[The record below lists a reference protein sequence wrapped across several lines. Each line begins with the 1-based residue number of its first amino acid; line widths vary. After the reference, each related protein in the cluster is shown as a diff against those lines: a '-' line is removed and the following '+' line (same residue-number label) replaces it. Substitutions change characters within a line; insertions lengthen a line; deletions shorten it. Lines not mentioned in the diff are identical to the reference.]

1 MRFTMILAAMLPL
14 GSHWAAA
21 ASANQVTAA
30 EARAA
35 VDKYIPLLESTLQKF
50 SCAGACHHSLGL
62 MVYGMARERSVP
74 VHEEVFADAIHAIH
88 QRSIRLLEPFLQGIG
103 EPEPGMQGYW
113 AVITHA
119 SGHPDPSGPFL
130 AWWIA
135 ARQTRDGSWRMITHR
150 PPMQDSHF
158 TATALSLRMLQLE
171 MPSSQAAETAVRIGR
186 ARNWL
191 MINLPQSTEDEA
203 FRLLGL
209 HWSGASNGE
218 VQNAVRR
225 LTSEQHPDG
234 GWSQLPDRA
243 SDAYATGLV
252 LYALR
257 EGAEVPLA
265 DHAYQLGLS
274 FLLKTQLPDGSW
286 LVPTRHHP
294 PNPGLPYV
302 ETGFPHRESQFIS
315 CAGSNWAAMALLS
328 VLPRIR
334 DIEPVRPERPNLP
347 AWVETALFGSAANMQ
362 TLLDAGLDPNAATQE
377 GTSVLMFSVNDARK
391 VRLLLE
397 RGADVNHQAQ
407 SGATA
412 LFVVANLRGTM
423 DAFRLLLNAGADV
436 NITAA
441 NGGTVLGVAITS
453 EAEKVVLLLAK
464 GADPNRRLV
473 HGGVAPL
480 YPLQLA
486 VTAGDGE
493 VVDLLVSHGAEIN
506 RQDPAGFELTPLS
519 IAVKN
524 DNLAM
529 VKLLIS
535 LGADLNQRDSL
546 GMTPLLWSAIWD
558 YGRDDVAQALLDAGV
573 DPSVR
578 DPNHMTALEL
588 AEKFRSTPVE
598 RLLMQSRRT
607 AGR

>member
-1 MRFTMILAAMLPL
+1 MRLTMILATMLPL
-14 GSHWAAA
+14 GSNWATA
-21 ASANQVTAA
+21 ASANPVTAA

-35 VDKYIPLLESTLQKF
+35 VNKYIPLLESTLQKF
-50 SCAGACHHSLGL
+50 NCAGACHHSLGL
-62 MVYGMARERSVP
+62 MVYGMARERTIP
-74 VHEEVFADAIHAIH
+74 VHEDVFAQAIDAL
-88 QRSIRLLEPFLQGIG
+88 QKKNIRLMEPFLQGIG
-103 EPEPGMQGYW
+103 EPEPGMQGYG
-113 AVITHA
+113 AVIARA

-150 PPMQDSHF
+150 PPMQDSDF

-171 MPSSQAAETAVRIGR
+171 MPSSQAAETTLRIGR
-186 ARNWL
+186 ARDWL

-209 HWSGASNGE
+209 RWGSAANGE
-218 VQNAVRR
+218 LLNAKRR
-225 LTSEQHPDG
+225 LISEQRPDG
-234 GWSQLPDRA
+234 GWSQLPERA

-257 EGAEVPLA
+257 EGAGVPPA
-265 DHAYQLGLS
+265 DHAYQLGLR

-286 LVPTRHHP
+286 LVPTRRHP
-294 PNPGLPYV
+294 PSPGIPYV

-328 VLPRIR
+328 VLPKLR
-334 DIEPVRPERPNLP
+334 DIEPVKPERPNLP
-347 AWVETALFGSAANMQ
+347 TWVETAMFGSVANLGA
-362 TLLDAGLDPNAATQE
+362 LLDAGLDPNAATKE

-397 RGADVNHQAQ
+397 RGADVNHKAQ

-412 LFVVANLRGTM
+412 LFVAAGLRGNM

-436 NITAA
+436 NVTAA
-441 NGGTVLGVAITS
+441 NGGTVLGVAITG
-453 EAEKVVLLLAK
+453 EAEKVVLLLGK
-464 GADPNRRLV
+464 GADPNRV
-473 HGGVAPL
+473 HGGVMAL
-480 YPLQLA
+480 YPLQVA
-486 VTAGDGE
+486 VGAGDGE
-493 VVDLLVSHGAEIN
+493 MVDLLVSHGAAIN
-506 RQDPAGFELTPLS
+506 PQIPAGLFVLTPLS
-519 IAVKN
+519 LAVHD
-524 DNLAM
+524 DNLAI

-535 LGADLNQRDSL
+535 LGADVNQRDSL

-558 YGRDDVAQALLDAGV
+558 YGRDDVAQALLDAGA
-573 DPSVR
+573 DPGAH
-578 DPNHMTALEL
+578 DKNEMTPLQL
-588 AEKFRSTPVE
+588 AGKFRVTPVE

-607 AGR
+607 AAR

>member
-1 MRFTMILAAMLPL
+1 MILAAMLPL
-14 GSHWAAA
+14 SSHWGAA

-50 SCAGACHHSLGL
+50 ACAGACHHSLGL
-62 MVYGMARERSVP
+62 MVYGMARERSIP
-74 VHEEVFADAIHAIH
+74 VHGDVFAEAIDAI
-88 QRSIRLLEPFLQGIG
+88 RKKYIRLLEPFLQGIG

-113 AVITHA
+113 AVIARA

-150 PPMQDSHF
+150 PPMQDSDF

-171 MPSSQAAETAVRIGR
+171 MPSSQAAETSVRIGR
-186 ARNWL
+186 ARKWL
-191 MINLPQSTEDEA
+191 MINLPHSTEDEA

-209 HWSGASNGE
+209 RWGGTAIDE
-218 VQNAVRR
+218 LQNATRR
-225 LTSEQHPDG
+225 LISEQRPDG
-234 GWSQLPDRA
+234 GWSQLPERA

-257 EGAEVPLA
+257 EGAGLPLA
-265 DHAYQLGLS
+265 EHVYQLGLR

-294 PNPGLPYV
+294 PSPGIPYV

-315 CAGSNWAAMALLS
+315 CAGSNWATMALLS
-328 VLPRIR
+328 VLPKIR
-334 DIEPVRPERPNLP
+334 DIEPVKPERPNLP
-347 AWVETALFGSAANMQ
+347 AWVETALFGSVANLRA
-362 TLLDAGLDPNAATQE
+362 LLDAGLDPNAATKE

-397 RGADVNHQAQ
+397 RGVDVNHRAQ

-412 LFVVANLRGTM
+412 LFVAAGLRGNM
-423 DAFRLLLNAGADV
+423 DAFRLLLNAGADLNV
-436 NITAA
+436 TAA

-453 EAEKVVLLLAK
+453 EAEKVALLLGK
-464 GADPNRRLV
+464 GADPNRQLV
-473 HGGVAPL
+473 NGGVLPL

-486 VTAGDGE
+486 VTSGDGG
-493 VVDLLVSHGAEIN
+493 VVDLLVSHGAAIN
-506 RQDPAGFELTPLS
+506 PQIPAGFVLTPLS
-519 IAVKN
+519 LAVN
-524 DNLAM
+524 DDNLAM

-535 LGADLNQRDSL
+535 LGADVNQRDSL

-558 YGRDDVAQALLDAGV
+558 YGRDDITQALLDAGA
-573 DPSVR
+573 DPAAR
-578 DPNHMTALEL
+578 DQNHITALEL
-588 AEKFRSTPVE
+588 AEKFRVTPVE
-598 RLLMQSRRT
+598 HLLMQSRRT